1 MHALLTLCRFLLA
14 QRYQWKHEDSEFPM
28 HFYQNLGEQE
38 ELGNV
43 ILQVY
48 KAYGSFNSKA

>member
-1 MHALLTLCRFLLA
+1 MHALLMLCRFLLA